1 MRSPK
6 RRTNSKRLLPHTS
19 ASRSSIRTEARITNA
34 ALANRKWLVLWWY
47 KTEPRLAL
55 YDNFP
60 DAMQFAKVANA
71 TVVELLGD
79 AKIGVAIDYWR
90 RDEND
95 NPMPFRHIKTV
106 SDA

>member
-6 RRTNSKRLLPHTS
+6 RETNSKRLLPHTS
-19 ASRSSIRTEARITNA
+19 ASRSIMRTEARVTSA
-34 ALANRKWLVLWWY
+34 ALAKRRWLVLWWHN
-47 KTEPRLAL
+47 TEPRLAL
-55 YDNFP
+55 YDNVP

-79 AKIGVAIDYWR
+79 AEIGAAIDYWR

-95 NPMPFRHIKTV
+95 NPMPFKHIKTV
-106 SDA
+106 SG